1 MKHLK
6 TFGILM
12 LILLMSLTSC
22 NKNKGNDGNKDD
34 GKTPEV
40 GTNLDEVDNWIKGM
54 YTDNL
59 LIDEGLEEL
68 PTKYLDKD
76 VTITWTSSL
85 PKRVDNTGKIIGR
98 DTKKIT
104 DITMSYVIT
113 NELDETK
120 EGSLEFK
127 LYCTRERM

>member
-1 MKHLK
+1 MKHFK

-12 LILLMSLTSC
+12 LILLVALTSC
-22 NKNKGNDGNKDD
+22 NKNKGDDNDDD
-34 GKTPEV
+34 KTPEV
-40 GTNLDEVDNWIKGM
+40 VTNLDEVDTWIKAM

-85 PKRVDNTGKIIGR
+85 PNRVDNTGKIIGR

-120 EGSLEFK
+120 EGNL
-127 LYCTRERM
+127 

>member
-40 GTNLDEVDNWIKGM
+40 GTNLDEVDTAYWM
-54 YTDNL
+54 S
-59 LIDEGLEEL
+59 IDEAIKKASKSNIKEVLIEAK
-68 PTKYLDKD
+68 KYMN
-76 VTITWTSSL
+76 I
-85 PKRVDNTGKIIGR
+85 
-98 DTKKIT
+98 
-104 DITMSYVIT
+104 
-113 NELDETK
+113 
-120 EGSLEFK
+120 
-127 LYCTRERM
+127 